1 MVSFWGDPA
10 APNLPD
16 LNKTAGTDTHVYG
29 DAALYHGSTRY
40 FNTGAPYKEG
50 HLHGDNRDAIDHTII
65 QLDRA
70 ISGLT
75 AERARLGG
83 FLSRLSHM
91 ADNVTNEILN
101 SRVRKSQIED
111 TDVASQIA
119 EFSKREILKQTSMAM
134 LTQINRKGSELL
146 ELLN

>member
-1 MVSFWGDPA
+1 MTQLITQLFSW
-10 APNLPD
+10 
-16 LNKTAGTDTHVYG
+16 
-29 DAALYHGSTRY
+29 
-40 FNTGAPYKEG
+40 TG
-50 HLHGDNRDAIDHTII
+50 
-65 QLDRA
+65 QLADSPRR
-70 ISGLT
+70 
-75 AERARLGG
+75 EQRGG

-111 TDVASQIA
+111 TDVASEVA
-119 EFSKREILKQTSMAM
+119 EFSKREILKQTSIAM